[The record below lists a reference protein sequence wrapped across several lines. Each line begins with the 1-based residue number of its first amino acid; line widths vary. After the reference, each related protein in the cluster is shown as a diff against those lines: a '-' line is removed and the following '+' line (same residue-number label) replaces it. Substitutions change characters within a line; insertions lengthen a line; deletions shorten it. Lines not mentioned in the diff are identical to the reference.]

1 MRILC
6 GYFVQNVG
14 NGTWENLG
22 LQNFLEGCYQN
33 LPTPI
38 ETRTLA
44 PKALMLAPFRLTKTS
59 QFSLRR
65 GWNISY
71 FNLTCSYGP
80 ATLDS
85 GLDSAATLD
94 TKLV

>member
-38 ETRTLA
+38 ETRALA

-80 ATLDS
+80 GS
-85 GLDSAATLD
+85 CHSAATLD
-94 TKLV
+94 TKLA

>member
-1 MRILC
+1 MHEDTLWIPCAKCRKWHL
-6 GYFVQNVG
+6 GEPTGV
-14 NGTWENLG
+14 G

-38 ETRTLA
+38 ETHALA

-71 FNLTCSYGP
+71 FKLTCSYGP
-80 ATLDS
+80 GS
-85 GLDSAATLD
+85 CHSAATLD
-94 TKLV
+94 TKLA